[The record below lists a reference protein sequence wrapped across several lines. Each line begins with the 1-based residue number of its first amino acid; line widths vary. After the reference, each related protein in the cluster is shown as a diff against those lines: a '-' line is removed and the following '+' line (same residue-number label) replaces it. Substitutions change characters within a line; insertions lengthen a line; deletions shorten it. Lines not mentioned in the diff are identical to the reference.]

1 MVPKSGAKPF
11 CGSSVVMRHWMAKPR
26 IWTSAWEEIPISGSD
41 SRWPWATRICIWTR
55 FRPVIISVTVCSTWM
70 RGFTSMK

>member
-26 IWTSAWEEIPISGSD
+26 IWMSAWEASPISGSE
-41 SRWPWATRICIWTR
+41 RRYPCATRIWACTR
-55 FRPVIISVTVCSTWM
+55 LRPVIISVTVCSTWM